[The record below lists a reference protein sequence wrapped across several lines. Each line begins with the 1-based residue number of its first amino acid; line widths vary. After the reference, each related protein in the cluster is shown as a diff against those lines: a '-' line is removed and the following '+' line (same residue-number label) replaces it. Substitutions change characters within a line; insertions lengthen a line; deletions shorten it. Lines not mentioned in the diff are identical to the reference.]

1 MNLWTSPPFNRLEA
15 YYMEISLFY
24 VVNKNRR
31 RALYSL
37 IHVDYLHFLQSPQ
50 FSQNFILM
58 QHSSDQ
64 FIFVYLV
71 YFARL
76 GFDNNNKETGT
87 IDVNPKPQGLINGD
101 GKISVSVILVAAVL
115 FYRHRPCKDMIIKP
129 PNNTVYSSGS
139 SLCPQ
144 PTESLEIL
152 FTELDE
158 PMKLMVC
165 GKQVS

>member
-1 MNLWTSPPFNRLEA
+1 
-15 YYMEISLFY
+15 MEISLFY

-87 IDVNPKPQGLINGD
+87 IDVNPKP
-101 GKISVSVILVAAVL
+101 
-115 FYRHRPCKDMIIKP
+115 
-129 PNNTVYSSGS
+129 
-139 SLCPQ
+139 
-144 PTESLEIL
+144 
-152 FTELDE
+152 
-158 PMKLMVC
+158 
-165 GKQVS
+165 